1 MTPLARGAAVLKYVQ
16 DPSVRGN
23 ADLVRFLCVFNMYN
37 WQYVPE
43 DLRGDEAL
51 YRAMLASPWNA
62 PEAVQAKIPP
72 LVLQLGGED
81 DCKNKDRV
89 LAAVKHSS
97 FNIIYV
103 HEDLHGNPEV
113 VAWAGAPRE
122 VTAITAEEAAH
133 FDAEYQ
139 AILHKKPPEDGRGGN
154 EHDFNML
161 LAAESFMQGHMKT
174 PSTRR
179 FCTPS
184 PRTTEVTDVAGCGWR
199 GRGQQK
205 SGKELSQYW
214 LRATCNGTVGRT
226 ATREGLFSRSRPR
239 CAGSCG
245 RSSRATKN
253 DLVAY
258 PNPSLFQINTIQFWL
273 DLGF

>member
-1 MTPLARGAAVLKYVQ
+1 MPPPLARGAAVLKYVQ
-16 DPSVRGN
+16 DPSVRSN

-161 LAAESFMQGHMKT
+161 LAAESFMQGHMNDAEYQAILHAK
-174 PSTRR
+174 PPDHGS
-179 FCTPS
+179 
-184 PRTTEVTDVAGCGWR
+184 D
-199 GRGQQK
+199 GRGGMRMAWTWTAEEWQ
-205 SGKELSQYW
+205 
-214 LRATCNGTVGRT
+214 RTVSVLAESYMQRHR
-226 ATREGLFSRSRPR
+226 RENRDKRGAF
-239 CAGSCG
+239 
-245 RSSRATKN
+245 
-253 DLVAY
+253 
-258 PNPSLFQINTIQFWL
+258 FQIPPSVRRILWPEL
-273 DLGF
+273 ARDEK